1 MPSAWEQPAAKPDGV
16 RARHGCAAAPGRD
29 GQPGKR
35 LPLDTW
41 HLKPDTKDNAAGC
54 LRIAW
59 PVAPGGALGAML
71 RQRGHIRIV
80 GSGETRNGKTL
91 LARLL
96 TDFILLA
103 DGDPMLFDADA
114 PHGRLADWYPERAEI
129 VDLKTTGGQ
138 IALFDRVLEAPERD
152 YIVDLPAR
160 DLMRFFAV
168 VQQTGFIEETKGR
181 GLGAHLLFVLDRPD
195 VTLEALRTIR
205 ASLDGLRI
213 VPVFNEAS
221 RINARLEGGETAA
234 GVLAEMAELRLP
246 RLDREMMRIIEHR
259 SFSFLRFLQE
269 GEPELRALPRTVL
282 RGFLR
287 TVLGQFHDLG
297 LVAGASALKRVNLV

>member
-1 MPSAWEQPAAKPDGV
+1 
-16 RARHGCAAAPGRD
+16 
-29 GQPGKR
+29 
-35 LPLDTW
+35 
-41 HLKPDTKDNAAGC
+41 
-54 LRIAW
+54 
-59 PVAPGGALGAML
+59 ML
-71 RQRGHIRIV
+71 TDAGHIHIV

-91 LARLL
+91 LARLVA
-96 TDFILLA
+96 DFILLA
-103 DGDPMLFDADA
+103 DGDPVLFDADA

-129 VDLKTTGGQ
+129 IDLKTTGGQ
-138 IALFDRVLEAPERD
+138 IALFDRVLEAPRRD
-152 YIVDLPAR
+152 YVVDLPAR
-160 DLMRFFAV
+160 DLMRFFTV
-168 VQQTGFIEETKGR
+168 VQQTGFIEEARAR
-181 GLGAHLLFVLDRPD
+181 GLSTDLLFVLDRPD

-246 RLDREMMRIIEHR
+246 RLDRDMMRIVEHR
-259 SFSFLRFLQE
+259 SFSFLTFVNDGQ
-269 GEPELRALPRTVL
+269 PQMRALPRTVL

-297 LVAGASALKRVNLV
+297 LVAGAGALKRANFV